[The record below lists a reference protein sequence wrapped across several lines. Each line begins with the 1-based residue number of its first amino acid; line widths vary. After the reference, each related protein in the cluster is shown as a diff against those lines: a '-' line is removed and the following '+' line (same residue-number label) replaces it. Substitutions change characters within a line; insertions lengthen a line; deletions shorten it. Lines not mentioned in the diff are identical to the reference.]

1 MKQRLNVTSVHPTC
15 AVRPAQPCD
24 CDAMADL
31 ARQLGYECTGEEVR
45 KRLSDM
51 HDGNHY
57 TVFVAELV
65 GGKIAGW
72 IGAHVFRS
80 VETATCAEI
89 SGLVVD
95 EGLRS
100 NGIGKMLIDAAEQW
114 ARRVPCQAISV
125 RSNVKRDR
133 AHRFY
138 TNNGYEHVKT
148 QKEFSKNL

>member
-1 MKQRLNVTSVHPTC
+1 MKQGLNVMSVHSTC

-31 ARQLGYECTGEEVR
+31 ARQLGYECTGEEAR

-51 HDGNHY
+51 HDANHY

-100 NGIGKMLIDAAEQW
+100 LRNREDVD
-114 ARRVPCQAISV
+114 RRCQTMGAS
-125 RSNVKRDR
+125 RPLPRYLR
-133 AHRFY
+133 AVER
-138 TNNGYEHVKT
+138 
-148 QKEFSKNL
+148 

>member
-1 MKQRLNVTSVHPTC
+1 MSVHSTC

-31 ARQLGYECTGEEVR
+31 ARQLGYECTGEEAR

-51 HDGNHY
+51 HDANHY

-65 GGKIAGW
+65 GGKSQAG
-72 IGAHVFRS
+72 S
-80 VETATCAEI
+80 VRMYSAASKSADWSWTKIFA
-89 SGLVVD
+89 LY
-95 EGLRS
+95 
-100 NGIGKMLIDAAEQW
+100 GIGRMLIDAAKQW
-114 ARRVPCQAISV
+114 ARRVPCHAISV

-138 TNNGYEHVKT
+138 TNNGYKHVKT
-148 QKEFSKNL
+148 QKEFRKNL

>member
-1 MKQRLNVTSVHPTC
+1 MSVHSTC
-15 AVRPAQPCD
+15 AVRTAQPSD

-51 HDGNHY
+51 HDANHY
-57 TVFVAELV
+57 AVFVAELV

-80 VETATCAEI
+80 VEMATCAEI

-114 ARRVPCQAISV
+114 ARLVPCHVISV
-125 RSNVKRDR
+125 HSNVKRDR

-148 QKEFSKNL
+148 QKEFHKNL

>member
-1 MKQRLNVTSVHPTC
+1 MSAYSKCT
-15 AVRPAQPCD
+15 VRPAQPCD

-31 ARQLGYECTGEEVR
+31 AGQLGYQCTGEEVR

-51 HDGNHY
+51 HDANHY

-80 VETATCAEI
+80 VETGTCAQI
-89 SGLVVD
+89 SGLVWD
-95 EGLRS
+95 EGLRL

-114 ARRVPCQAISV
+114 A
-125 RSNVKRDR
+125 
-133 AHRFY
+133 
-138 TNNGYEHVKT
+138 
-148 QKEFSKNL
+148 